1 MRHLLSVTVSDL
13 NCLQAKEGDRK
24 RMFLSVFKLYS
35 KELGLENLDEAN
47 FKEVGV
53 CVLKNCLVK

>member
-1 MRHLLSVTVSDL
+1 MRHLLSVSVSDF
-13 NCLQAKEGDRK
+13 NCLKAKESDRK

-35 KELGLENLDEAN
+35 KELELENLDEAK
-47 FKEVGV
+47 FKEVGE